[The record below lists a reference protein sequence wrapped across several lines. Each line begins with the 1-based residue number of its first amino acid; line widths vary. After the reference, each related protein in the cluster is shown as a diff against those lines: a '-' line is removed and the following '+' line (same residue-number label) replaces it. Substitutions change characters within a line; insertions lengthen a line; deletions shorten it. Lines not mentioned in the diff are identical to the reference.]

1 MGKVFLVMGKSLS
14 GKDTFKSYILESE
27 VFCERN
33 NLYPLV
39 RYTTRGIRPNEVEGV
54 DYHFISDEY
63 YEKNFKD
70 NPKAVVTSFKSE
82 FGHLHYITDFS
93 NLDEDK
99 NYILVGDPESI
110 QPFKEILGDDLCVI
124 FLLPPDW
131 VLFERFGNRDDNA
144 EYSDKKYQEI
154 QRRYVDDLFKFS
166 KANEFLVN
174 VPVIINLGKF
184 VHKLKIKYHMQN
196 FINNDFNSVIFNY
209 KGTTRFKND
218 YDPFIFTRPNYENLN
233 KGIIE
238 ICNGGILLNTRDES
252 ITIVDS
258 KYKIKPLEI

>member
-1 MGKVFLVMGKSLS
+1 MSKVFLVIGKSFS
-14 GKDTFKSYILESE
+14 GKDTFLSYILESE

-39 RYTTRGIRPNEVEGV
+39 RYTTRSIRPNEVEGV
-54 DYHFISDEY
+54 DYHFINDKY
-63 YEKNFKD
+63 YKKNFKD

-131 VLFERFGNRDDNA
+131 VLFERFSNRDDNA
-144 EYSDKKYQEI
+144 KYSDKKYQEI
-154 QRRYVDDLFKFS
+154 QRRYVDDLIKFS

-196 FINNDFNSVIFNY
+196 FINNDFNSVILNSQ
-209 KGTTRFKND
+209 GTTRFKNE
-218 YDPFIFTRPNYENLN
+218 YGPFIFTRPNYENLN
-233 KGIIE
+233 EGIIK

-252 ITIVDS
+252 IIIKDP
-258 KYKIKPLEI
+258 KYKINPFD